1 MQDIECYCQ
10 FFRKPISTKTKNLQN
25 HKPKQNKKKKKERE
39 KKKERNNA
47 YNEST
52 IIFA

>member
-10 FFRKPISTKTKNLQN
+10 FFRKPISTITKNLQN
-25 HKPKQNKKKKKERE
+25 HKPKQNKKKKKKER
-39 KKKERNNA
+39 KKKNT